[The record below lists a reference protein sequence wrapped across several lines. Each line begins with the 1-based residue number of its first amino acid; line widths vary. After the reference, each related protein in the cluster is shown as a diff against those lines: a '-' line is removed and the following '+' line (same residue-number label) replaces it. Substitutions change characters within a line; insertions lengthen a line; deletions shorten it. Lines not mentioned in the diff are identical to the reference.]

1 VLAAGAAWTL
11 RMKHAHYMGYACA
24 ATATAYGT
32 APPAPHHT
40 QQCDAV
46 QAQPH
51 PGPATDQPALHPPP
65 CRGFITVFILLI
77 FYGAPLSV
85 LAEVLRTRNSV
96 SLFWPL
102 SVMAAVNGC
111 LWMSY
116 GLAVNDAFIWAPNAV
131 GAFFGFVQLI
141 LICTFPARPPSSR
154 CVVLMS

>member
-1 VLAAGAAWTL
+1 MHSHSHSPSST
-11 RMKHAHYMGYACA
+11 
-24 ATATAYGT
+24 T
-32 APPAPHHT
+32 PHHS

-46 QAQPH
+46 QAQP
-51 PGPATDQPALHPPP
+51 PPCPATIPPTFHPPP
-65 CRGFITVFILLI
+65 RRGFITVFILLI

-131 GAFFGFVQLI
+131 GAFFGFVQLV
-141 LICTFPARPPSSR
+141 LICTFPARPPSSSR
-154 CVVLMS
+154 